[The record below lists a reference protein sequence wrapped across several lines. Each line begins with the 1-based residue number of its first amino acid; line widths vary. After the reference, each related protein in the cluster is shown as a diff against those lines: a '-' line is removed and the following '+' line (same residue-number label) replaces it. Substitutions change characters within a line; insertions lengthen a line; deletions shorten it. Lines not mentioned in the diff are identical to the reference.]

1 MKAWMIVVLAA
12 VLFGVAAGTSGCFA
26 KEPTLKGCSYD
37 CSGGKPGA
45 RLYMSLSLEKDG
57 TVRGVMETRRR
68 HDEPTV
74 RREMMVPRE
83 KLDEMAA
90 MFPRKDVLRWARAP
104 KVTDIRDGDVV
115 SVAFDYSDGEYANI
129 YEFCDLPPEGF
140 AALRQVKAFLFEIL
154 KDAPQVKKEGV

>member
-1 MKAWMIVVLAA
+1 MKPWIIGVLAA
-12 VLFGVAAGTSGCFA
+12 VLFGMAAGTSGCFA
-26 KEPTLKGCSYD
+26 KEPTLTACWYECG
-37 CSGGKPGA
+37 GGKPGGF
-45 RLYMSLSLEKDG
+45 LSMSLSLKQDG

-74 RREMMVPRE
+74 RRETTVPRE
-83 KLDEMAA
+83 KFDELAA
-90 MFPRKDVLRWARAP
+90 MFPRKDVLRWAKAP

-140 AALRQVKAFLFEIL
+140 AALEQVKSFLWELL
-154 KDAPQVKKEGV
+154 KDAPQVKKESV

>member
-1 MKAWMIVVLAA
+1 MKAWMIGVLAA

-37 CSGGKPGA
+37 CSGGKPGG
-45 RLYMSLSLEKDG
+45 RLYMSLSLKQDG
-57 TVRGVMETRRR
+57 TVLGVMETRRR

-74 RREMMVPRE
+74 RRETTVTRE
-83 KLDEMAA
+83 KFDELAA
-90 MFPRKDVLRWARAP
+90 MFPRKDVLRWAKAP
-104 KVTDIRDGDVV
+104 KVTDIRDGDVA

-140 AALRQVKAFLFEIL
+140 AALEQVRAFLWEIL
-154 KDAPQVKKEGV
+154 KE